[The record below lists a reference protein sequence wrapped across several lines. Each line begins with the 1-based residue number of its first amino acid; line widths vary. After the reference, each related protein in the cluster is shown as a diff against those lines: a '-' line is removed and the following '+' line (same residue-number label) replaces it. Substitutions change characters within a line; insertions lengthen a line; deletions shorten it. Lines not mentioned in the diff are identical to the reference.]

1 MASINPTV
9 TTPQAS
15 SGGNFHFLPPFP
27 PAAGPSKESPHDKIW
42 TVQETLHLLYL
53 LTLARDDDPIIA
65 PEQWQ
70 LPASAQHAARRGAQG
85 GGRRTACRLMPQ
97 RMPGTVCRAS
107 LQAHSR

>member
-27 PAAGPSKESPHDKIW
+27 PAAGPSKESPRDKLW

-65 PEQWQ
+65 PEQWSGCLFLLSTQ
-70 LPASAQHAARRGAQG
+70 LAEALEEVGEEP
-85 GGRRTACRLMPQ
+85 L
-97 RMPGTVCRAS
+97 TV
-107 LQAHSR
+107 

>member
-27 PAAGPSKESPHDKIW
+27 PAAAPSKESPRDKLW
-42 TVQETLHLLYL
+42 TVHETLHLLYL

-65 PEQWQ
+65 PEQWSGCLHLLSTQ
-70 LPASAQHAARRGAQG
+70 MEEALEEVGEEP
-85 GGRRTACRLMPQ
+85 
-97 RMPGTVCRAS
+97 VVN
-107 LQAHSR
+107 